1 MSRFV
6 AITNTTRGERL
17 AARARLANRW
27 WSRLLGLLG
36 RGPLREGEALVL
48 MPCQAVHMFGMRF
61 PLDVAFLDERGG
73 VVAIYHGLTPGSRSR
88 WHRQARVAVEMP
100 EGTLARSGTQPGDVM
115 TWQPAPIE
123 VMEWR
128 PLVEGV

>member
-1 MSRFV
+1 MSRFI
-6 AITNTTRGERL
+6 AITNTTRGQHL
-17 AARARLANRW
+17 AGRARLANRW

-48 MPCQAVHMFGMRF
+48 MPCRAVHMFGMRF

-73 VVAIYHGLTPGSRSR
+73 VVAIYHGLAPGSRSR

-115 TWQPAPIE
+115 TWQPASIE

>member
-6 AITNTTRGERL
+6 AITNATRGQRL
-17 AARARLANRW
+17 AHRARLAERW
-27 WSRLLGLLG
+27 WSRLLGLIG
-36 RGPLREGEALVL
+36 RRALREGEALVL
-48 MPCQAVHMFGMRF
+48 VPCRAVHMLGMRF

-73 VVAIYHGLTPGSRSR
+73 VVAIYHCLEPGSRSG
-88 WHRQARVAVEMP
+88 WHRRARVAVEMP
-100 EGTLARSGTQPGDVM
+100 AGTLARTGTLPGDVM
-115 TWQPAPIE
+115 AWEPVSIE